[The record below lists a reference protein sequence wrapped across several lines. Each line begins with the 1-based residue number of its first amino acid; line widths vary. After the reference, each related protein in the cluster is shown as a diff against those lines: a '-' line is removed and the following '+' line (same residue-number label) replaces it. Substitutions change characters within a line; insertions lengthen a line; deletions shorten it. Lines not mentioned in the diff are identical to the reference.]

1 MTSTYDGIPDD
12 GKCHLRVNVVTP
24 DGRDELA
31 IMFCGRAFSAC
42 DKRSTR
48 ASKAYSAFH
57 GL

>member
-1 MTSTYDGIPDD
+1 MPPPSECRNAPDD
-12 GKCHLRVNVVTP
+12 R
-24 DGRDELA
+24 DDRDELA